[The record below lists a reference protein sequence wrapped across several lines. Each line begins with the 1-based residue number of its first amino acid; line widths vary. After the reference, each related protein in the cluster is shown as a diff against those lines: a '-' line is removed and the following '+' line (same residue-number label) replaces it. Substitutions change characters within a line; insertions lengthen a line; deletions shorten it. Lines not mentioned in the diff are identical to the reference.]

1 MAEGWEQKQSIRM
14 ADLNPHITAITL
26 NEPNV
31 SIKRKRTPA
40 RIKKKKKKTNR
51 YDAYKR

>member
-1 MAEGWEQKQSIRM
+1 M